1 MLTIQQSDDDFNELI
16 PLSNYLFLSTKAI
29 IAKIPSSRNEN
40 PLNTLFSINTNS
52 NVNNLTKIEKQQFIF
67 INSFKRKL

>member
-29 IAKIPSSRNEN
+29 ITKIPSSRNEN

>member
-29 IAKIPSSRNEN
+29 ITKIPSSPTE
-40 PLNTLFSINTNS
+40 TH
-52 NVNNLTKIEKQQFIF
+52 
-67 INSFKRKL
+67 